1 MPTDGPIL
9 FAYDGSDE
17 AKQAIAQAG
26 DQLKTGRPAIV
37 LAVWE
42 PIEAIPFW
50 GAPMARVP
58 SSLTEEIEKEAQSV
72 AAEGAEL
79 AKGVGFEAEPAV
91 TEGSPV
97 WRAIVEAAEERSAS
111 LIAMGSHGRSEIGYA
126 AMGSVATSVAHHA
139 KVPVLICRQ
148 AG

>member
-1 MPTDGPIL
+1 MPTDGPVL
-9 FAYDGSDE
+9 FAYDGSE
-17 AKQAIAQAG
+17 QAKQAIAEAG

-50 GAPMARVP
+50 GAPMSRVP
-58 SSLTEEIEKEAQSV
+58 SSLTEQIEKEAQNV

-79 AKGVGFEAEPAV
+79 AKSVGFEAEPAV

-148 AG
+148 TG